1 LDCVKPLVV
10 GFTNSGPLSALPGG
24 ALIVVEPALW
34 DFYFAPNHFNSFA
47 LVLQDQFVYGS
58 ITCSALTT

>member
-1 LDCVKPLVV
+1 MV